1 MQGPT
6 AQCTLGWHDG
16 LVVPAFLFRRM
27 PATATGLHYPSL
39 RVPLP
44 RTKLAYVNLKNLLG
58 DAKRDRTARLSGYV
72 AIWLPEE
79 FLVLYLLRGE
89 LVNASHND
97 GKGFQPIAIGA
108 AVDMVPAE
116 PEYGEITFCE
126 ADEEQLACM
135 FHSQTT
141 APEPWPPELRSS
153 DPSAL
158 FPYLISCTF
167 DGLLEIV
174 ADGAV
179 NYLLFRMGQVS
190 GGFIADSGKGTM
202 VERVTRLFDRER
214 LALHV
219 QVRRWDLP
227 PALPIQAP
235 TGLVRAYRDLMNS
248 LVLRL
253 VADGRETAPAIAEH
267 ARTMLLGAH
276 PALEGFSFNGRPPKA
291 VVADADSLT
300 GAVASLINELL
311 WTAGD
316 QGEGSGPAEILHE
329 LTRERRHLF
338 QSAGLFDR
346 MSWKVA

>member
-1 MQGPT
+1 
-6 AQCTLGWHDG
+6 
-16 LVVPAFLFRRM
+16 M

-291 VVADADSLT
+291 VVADAESLT

-316 QGEGSGPAEILHE
+316 QGEGTGPAEILHE

>member
-1 MQGPT
+1 
-6 AQCTLGWHDG
+6 
-16 LVVPAFLFRRM
+16 M

-39 RVPLP
+39 RVLLP
-44 RTKLAYVNLKNLLG
+44 RTRLAYVHLKNLLD
-58 DAKRDRTARLSGYV
+58 DAKRDRSARVSGYV

-79 FLVLYLLRGE
+79 FLILYLQNGE
-89 LVNASHND
+89 LVNACHND
-97 GKGFQPIAIGA
+97 GHGFQPIAIGA
-108 AVDMVPAE
+108 AVDMVPAA

-126 ADEEQLACM
+126 AEDEQLACM
-135 FHSQTT
+135 FHSQT
-141 APEPWPPELRSS
+141 AVAEPWPPELRSS
-153 DPSAL
+153 DPAAL

-167 DGLLEIV
+167 DGMLEIV

-179 NYLLFRMGQVS
+179 NYLLFTMGQVS
-190 GGFIADSGKGTM
+190 RGYLADSGKGKM

-219 QVRRWDLP
+219 QVRRWDVLP
-227 PALPIQAP
+227 PLPVQAA
-235 TGLVRAYRDLMNS
+235 TGLVRAYRDLTTS

-253 VADGRETAPAIAEH
+253 VADGREGAPAIAEH
-267 ARTMLLGAH
+267 ARTMLVGAH

-300 GAVASLINELL
+300 TGVAALINELL

-316 QGEGSGPAEILHE
+316 QVSGAGPGEILRE
-329 LTRERRHLF
+329 LTHERRHLF

-346 MSWKVA
+346 VSWTVA

>member
-1 MQGPT
+1 
-6 AQCTLGWHDG
+6 
-16 LVVPAFLFRRM
+16 M
-27 PATATGLHYPSL
+27 PATAAGLHYPSL
-39 RVPLP
+39 HVPLP
-44 RTKLAYVNLKNLLG
+44 RTKLAYVHLKNLLG

-79 FLVLYLLRGE
+79 FLILYLKRGE
-89 LVNASHND
+89 LVNACHND
-97 GKGFQPIAIGA
+97 GHGFQPIAIGA

-126 ADEEQLACM
+126 AEEEQLACM

-141 APEPWPPELRSS
+141 PPEPWPPELRSS

-167 DGLLEIV
+167 DGLLEIA

-179 NYLLFRMGQVS
+179 SYLLFTMGQVS
-190 GGFIADSGKGTM
+190 GGFLADAGKGTM
-202 VERVTRLFDRER
+202 VERVARLFDRER

-219 QVRRWDLP
+219 QVRRWDVPPPLP
-227 PALPIQAP
+227 VQAA
-235 TGLVRAYRDLMNS
+235 TGLVRAYRDLANS

-253 VADGRETAPAIAEH
+253 VADGREGAPAIAEH
-267 ARTMLLGAH
+267 ARTMLVGAH

-291 VVADADSLT
+291 VVADAASLT
-300 GAVASLINELL
+300 AAIAAWINELL

-316 QGEGSGPAEILHE
+316 QGEGEGPAEILRE
-329 LTRERRHLF
+329 LTHERRHLF

-346 MSWKVA
+346 VSWKVA

>member
-1 MQGPT
+1 
-6 AQCTLGWHDG
+6 
-16 LVVPAFLFRRM
+16 M

-97 GKGFQPIAIGA
+97 GHGFQPIAIGA